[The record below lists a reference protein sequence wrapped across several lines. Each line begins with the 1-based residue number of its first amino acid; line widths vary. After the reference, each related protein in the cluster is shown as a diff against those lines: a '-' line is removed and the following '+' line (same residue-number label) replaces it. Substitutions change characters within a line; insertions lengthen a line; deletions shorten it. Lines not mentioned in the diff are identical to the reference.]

1 MLDQAREAL
10 RSQDSEAAEHL
21 AAEARKGL
29 RDTLRTVEGEIGRA
43 TLDAYDPAAI
53 PDKIVVGQTYYAAS
67 LHIEGKVVNGPD
79 ARDCFT
85 LVSGS
90 VKATVPRSSLRLP
103 GRTREKEKRT
113 PRGSAASSAQG
124 RRRSPVAAM
133 SRAMTF
139 QSEIQLLGLTVDEA
153 LATLDKY
160 LDEAVLSGAHG
171 VRIVHGKGTGAL
183 RSAVSQFLRKDTRV
197 QTFRLGA
204 YGEGDSG
211 VTLAELK

>member
-1 MLDQAREAL
+1 
-10 RSQDSEAAEHL
+10 
-21 AAEARKGL
+21 
-29 RDTLRTVEGEIGRA
+29 
-43 TLDAYDPAAI
+43 
-53 PDKIVVGQTYYAAS
+53 
-67 LHIEGKVVNGPD
+67 
-79 ARDCFT
+79 
-85 LVSGS
+85 
-90 VKATVPRSSLRLP
+90 
-103 GRTREKEKRT
+103 
-113 PRGSAASSAQG
+113 
-124 RRRSPVAAM
+124 
-133 SRAMTF
+133 MTF